1 MTHYSNIMSHTNN
14 LSFTVILIYE
24 LRFIILQHQ
33 KLISDTKKNFYDL
46 EENKNFI
53 KQKKLSLER

>member
-53 KQKKLSLER
+53 KQKL